1 MQQKLLENFAKKN
14 VENQKSYF
22 VNILNNEK
30 ILINNKEQNK
40 INQLL
45 IKAFAYW
52 FFLSESNKFL
62 KIF

>member
-45 IKAFAYW
+45 IKAFAY
-52 FFLSESNKFL
+52 
-62 KIF
+62 